1 MSFYVYVPALPLS
14 MGKVNAPIAHQ
25 QGCNSSIPNLDNFV
39 HSRYLKAVCVG
50 KGKDLSPG
58 KDGKDH
64 DAPQM
69 ALFKRSQKPCGTA
82 KEKWDV
88 FLS

>member
-14 MGKVNAPIAHQ
+14 MGKVNAPIARQ

-50 KGKDLSPG
+50 K
-58 KDGKDH
+58 
-64 DAPQM
+64 
-69 ALFKRSQKPCGTA
+69 
-82 KEKWDV
+82 
-88 FLS
+88 